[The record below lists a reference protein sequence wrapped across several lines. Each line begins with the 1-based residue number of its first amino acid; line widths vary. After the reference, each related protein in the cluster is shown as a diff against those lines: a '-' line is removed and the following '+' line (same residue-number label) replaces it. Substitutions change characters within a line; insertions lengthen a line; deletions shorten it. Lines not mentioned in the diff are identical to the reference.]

1 ELLRAIRLDECNKTG
16 KIAEFHGGGI
26 DKKLASKIFRQY
38 HHELMSEVKNRQD
51 FNFNIEKEN

>member
-1 ELLRAIRLDECNKTG
+1 
-16 KIAEFHGGGI
+16 
-26 DKKLASKIFRQY
+26 RQY

>member
-1 ELLRAIRLDECNKTG
+1 
-16 KIAEFHGGGI
+16 
-26 DKKLASKIFRQY
+26 Y

>member
-1 ELLRAIRLDECNKTG
+1 
-16 KIAEFHGGGI
+16 
-26 DKKLASKIFRQY
+26 

>member
-1 ELLRAIRLDECNKTG
+1 RLDESSKTG